1 MVILVIITKLEISP
15 KCGSAGK
22 KKSCDV
28 VDSFKVVMNFSK
40 RRKE

>member
-15 KCGSAGK
+15 KLGLLE
-22 KKSCDV
+22 KKSCDA

-40 RRKE
+40 KE